1 MEAVILLV
9 LMLNAPP
16 HAQPVHD
23 EPTARLG
30 AGISAGYLLLAAGD
44 GSGYG
49 FGGGAE
55 LSVPVAK
62 HTNVDARVMSW
73 IPRKDYSLYEVR
85 LRHTIGPKRRS
96 PRGYAAA
103 GVAGMYEHGDS
114 WRSPEFLSAGIGLE
128 APAGP
133 HVIIPLEVSG
143 LISFRNAGAVMVSAG
158 VKWVR

>member
-1 MEAVILLV
+1 MEAIVLLA

-16 HAQPVHD
+16 EAQPVHD

-30 AGISAGYLLLAAGD
+30 AGIFAGYLLSAAGD
-44 GSGYG
+44 GSAYG

-55 LSVPVAK
+55 VSVPVAK

-73 IPRKDYSLYEVR
+73 SPRKDYSFYEVR
-85 LRHTIGPKRRS
+85 LRHTIGPRRRG
-96 PRGYAAA
+96 PRGYAGA
-103 GVAGMYEHGDS
+103 GVAGIYKRDAS
-114 WRSPEFLSAGIGLE
+114 WRSPEFFSAGIGLE

-133 HVIIPLEVSG
+133 HVIIPFEVSG

-158 VKWVR
+158 VKWAR